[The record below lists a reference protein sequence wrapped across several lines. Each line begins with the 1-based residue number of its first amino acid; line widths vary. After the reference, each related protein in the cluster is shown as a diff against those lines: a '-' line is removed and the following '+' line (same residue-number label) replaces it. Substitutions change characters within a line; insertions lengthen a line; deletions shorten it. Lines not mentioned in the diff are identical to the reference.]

1 VNACPKK
8 TLSPKIKAL
17 VVESPSHSQA
27 KYGQGRICNTQFRQ
41 GERPE
46 TAKAVSRS
54 KERKQMGMGYLNE
67 TKYYQMNDNEEP
79 L

>member
-1 VNACPKK
+1 MDKEEFAIHN
-8 TLSPKIKAL
+8 S
-17 VVESPSHSQA
+17 
-27 KYGQGRICNTQFRQ
+27 GR
-41 GERPE
+41 ERPE
-46 TAKAVSRS
+46 TAKAVSRF